1 MPRHRDENNQK
12 CAEVF
17 GLDVR
22 AREIHFLSVISSGR
36 RRGDRINLQLH
47 FEFIF
52 FGFLASGCD
61 FIKGQSIVHS
71 DCCTMRPLSCILR
84 CGSSNCAI
92 FSADTPKH
100 RLFNDFSFERRRVVF
115 FAKSKISRRASI
127 ADDCYVAG
135 RRTSERFLTNLEKL
149 REQSCGVLIFTMTKS
164 ICETANS
171 PQLRLNE
178 TNPVNSAGS
187 DDKIALSPCLDSHP
201 GTSDEKISALITE
214 ERRILIN
221 SPSPC

>member
-1 MPRHRDENNQK
+1 MLKSPLRCPGERNSFPVHQ
-12 CAEVF
+12 
-17 GLDVR
+17 
-22 AREIHFLSVISSGR
+22 LSRPGR

-71 DCCTMRPLSCILR
+71 NRRGMRPLSCILR

-100 RLFNDFSFERRRVVF
+100 RFFNDFSFERRRVVI
-115 FAKSKISRRASI
+115 FAKSQKSRVVLQSRMI
-127 ADDCYVAG
+127 VMWPV

-149 REQSCGVLIFTMTKS
+149 REQSSGVLIFT
-164 ICETANS
+164 N
-171 PQLRLNE
+171 
-178 TNPVNSAGS
+178 
-187 DDKIALSPCLDSHP
+187 DKINLRNCKRYAIKS
-201 GTSDEKISALITE
+201 
-214 ERRILIN
+214 
-221 SPSPC
+221 